1 MSRIPLPYTQKVLDL
16 FRNPKNLGKLED
28 ANVIAVAGNPA
39 CGDMIT
45 FYMKI
50 NNQAVIEKISFE
62 SYGCAAN
69 IATASIVTEMIKGL
83 NVKSAWKDVT
93 WKKVTEEVGGL
104 PNVKFHCGILAVGA
118 VKVLGIPCGLIIN
131 RSDIGDDQVKK
142 YAAIREVPI
151 LMEIPFDR
159 RIAEAYSRGDVLIE
173 VMPEWKAKFLALY
186 DQITEIVAY
195 HKD

>member
-1 MSRIPLPYTQKVLDL
+1 MSRVPLPYTQKVLDL

-50 NNQAVIEKISFE
+50 NDQAVIEKISFE

-83 NVKSAWKDVT
+83 TVESAWKDVT

-118 VKVLGIPCGLIIN
+118 VK
-131 RSDIGDDQVKK
+131 R
-142 YAAIREVPI
+142 AIRKYYEQKGSAPSW
-151 LMEIPFDR
+151 LPKELTFEEKQ
-159 RIAEAYSRGDVLIE
+159 ALEEEELAKKLSKKL
-173 VMPEWKAKFLALY
+173 KAADEK
-186 DQITEIVAY
+186 
-195 HKD
+195 

>member
-1 MSRIPLPYTQKVLDL
+1 L

-28 ANVIAVAGNPA
+28 ANIIAVAGNPA

-50 NNQAVIEKISFE
+50 NDQEFIEKITFE

-83 NVKSAWKDVT
+83 KIESAWKDVT

-118 VKVLGIPCGLIIN
+118 VK
-131 RSDIGDDQVKK
+131 R
-142 YAAIREVPI
+142 AIRKYYENKGAAPSW
-151 LMEIPFDR
+151 LPKELTFEEKQALEEEELAR
-159 RIAEAYSRGDVLIE
+159 RLSKKL
-173 VMPEWKAKFLALY
+173 KAVDEK
-186 DQITEIVAY
+186 
-195 HKD
+195 

>member
-1 MSRIPLPYTQKVLDL
+1 MSRVPLPYTQKVLDL

-28 ANVIAVAGNPA
+28 ANVISVAGNPS

-50 NNQAVIEKISFE
+50 NEQEIIEKISFE

-83 NVKSAWKDVT
+83 SVESAWKDVT

-104 PNVKFHCGILAVGA
+104 PSVKFHCGILAVGA
-118 VKVLGIPCGLIIN
+118 VK
-131 RSDIGDDQVKK
+131 R
-142 YAAIREVPI
+142 AIRKYYEHKSSAP
-151 LMEIPFDR
+151 
-159 RIAEAYSRGDVLIE
+159 SW
-173 VMPEWKAKFLALY
+173 MPKELTFEERQALEEEELAQKLSKRLQAA
-186 DQITEIVAY
+186 DE
-195 HKD
+195 K